1 MKLHIEIPSNHKPT
15 LVEVQTKWSGESHL
29 MELIIN
35 KIEQDFQDQVKVL
48 RIDFEVNRELLILF
62 GVESAPAVL
71 FISRG
76 QIVEV
81 IKKTLSR
88 KKLKQLVRDFIIKN
102 NTSTETKIPAITEKI
117 K

>member
-1 MKLHIEIPSNHKPT
+1 MKLYSENSTNHKPA
-15 LVEVQTKWSGESHL
+15 LVEVQAKWSGESHL

-35 KIEQDFQDQVKVL
+35 KIEEEFQNQVEVI
-48 RIDFEVNRELLILF
+48 RIDFEANRELLILF
-62 GVESAPAVL
+62 GIECAPAVL

-88 KKLKQLVRDFIIKN
+88 KKLKQLVRDFIIRN
-102 NTSTETKIPAITEKI
+102 NTSTETKIPVITEII